1 MIMVDKHLGKVSA
14 YAEAE
19 LRRHYRHGGA
29 AEAYAVFSGMV
40 GSVLN
45 SKKMSNTDRLSQ
57 IKCFYSALQ
66 TVIDE

>member
-1 MIMVDKHLGKVSA
+1 MVDKHLGKVSA
-14 YAEAE
+14 YAEKE
-19 LRRHYRHGGA
+19 LHKHRRHGGS
-29 AEAYAVFSGMV
+29 AEAYTVFAEMV

-45 SKKMSNTDRLSQ
+45 SKRMSSTDRLSQ